1 MEREREWDYQH
12 HHHTPQLSIPAPQIN
27 PHHRFQLPTTHH
39 GLLRPHPFQIPS
51 DSPTP
56 PQGGLLTPSPKY
68 HGTPPLQHHLQLLAA
83 FSSIAALLIL
93 RRQTKLS
100 LSSPLT
106 HPPPP
111 VWQKALFYSATYL
124 SFSGLAHDYTGK
136 SIYKRT
142 NDRLDSLFSSS
153 SSSQSSNSIFN
164 PLPEQAQRT
173 KQLIKEE
180 RERRR
185 LAEGK
190 PPTEAKEEEE
200 KKGLITKIWMG
211 GEKDGW
217 QERRMEEEKKALEE
231 GKGYGDLIM
240 EQIYEVFGWGGK
252 KDDEKKEKPE
262 EKKKD

>member
-12 HHHTPQLSIPAPQIN
+12 HHHTPQLSIPAPQNN
-27 PHHRFQLPTTHH
+27 PHHRFLLPTTHH
-39 GLLRPHPFQIPS
+39 GLLRPHPSPRRSPHPLPQIPR
-51 DSPTP
+51 
-56 PQGGLLTPSPKY
+56 
-68 HGTPPLQHHLQLLAA
+68 HPPLQHHLQLLAA

-200 KKGLITKIWMG
+200 KKGVITKIWMG

-262 EKKKD
+262 EKKND